1 MKNIILKLSAIIL
14 ALSFAACD
22 SNKEA
27 VTEESAVEATQEVA
41 AQQAA
46 SENAAQA
53 PAQEEVVSEEQQPA
67 ATQE

>member
-27 VTEESAVEATQEVA
+27 ATEGAVEATQEVTA
-41 AQQAA
+41 EQPA
-46 SENAAQA
+46 SENA
-53 PAQEEVVSEEQQPA
+53 PAQEAASQEQPA